1 MSPPYAFTV
10 VCLSASVV
18 LQVAAAVVAWNGL
31 RRAGRFRLPWLCL
44 SSAMLLMVSRRLMP
58 LSVVWV
64 DAARGVTNHAATSAW
79 DGFAA
84 LLISALLLAGVKGLH
99 SLFITLENQAS
110 RLLQLSESDPLTG
123 LRNRRSMT
131 RDALRELQRANRT
144 GGKISALML
153 DLDHFKAINDRHGH
167 PAGDAALAE
176 LAHALQGQL
185 REVDLV
191 ARWGGEEFLVLL
203 PDTDADGAERVAE
216 RLRTTVASTRV
227 SMGRRDLHVTSSI
240 GAATLHGGHRAT
252 EEALAHLIGE
262 ADQALYVAKHRGRNR
277 VACYEC
283 APAGDCGGV
292 KLVPAVSEAAPLDPV
307 CRHLLGEARSGA
319 FPFIEGAVFF
329 GSSSEFRHGSPDGL
343 PKRSHT

>member
-1 MSPPYAFTV
+1 MSLTYAFTIIA
-10 VCLSASVV
+10 LSASVV
-18 LQVAAAVVAWNGL
+18 LQIAAAVVAWNGV
-31 RRAGRFRLPWLCL
+31 RRAGRFRLPWICL
-44 SSAMLLMVSRRLMP
+44 SSAMLLMVLRRLLP
-58 LSVVWV
+58 LTTAWI
-64 DAARGVTNHAATSAW
+64 DALHGVTGHPASSAL

-84 LLISALLLAGVKGLH
+84 LVISALLLAGMKGLH
-99 SLFITLENQAS
+99 SLFVTLENQTT

-144 GGKISALML
+144 GGKVSALML
-153 DLDHFKAINDRHGH
+153 DLDHFKEINDRHGH
-167 PAGDAALAE
+167 PVGDVALAE
-176 LAHALQGQL
+176 LAHALRGQL

-216 RLRTTVASTRV
+216 RLRTAVAATRV
-227 SMGRRDLHVTSSI
+227 AMGRRELHLTSSI

-283 APAGDCGGV
+283 GSESRTGGARLRPSTAPPIA
-292 KLVPAVSEAAPLDPV
+292 LDPG
-307 CRHLLGEARSGA
+307 CRHLLKSR
-319 FPFIEGAVFF
+319 
-329 GSSSEFRHGSPDGL
+329 
-343 PKRSHT
+343 